1 MLILIYFFLEK
12 IFNKNKKI
20 IFKMYI
26 FWKGVKGGA
35 VELDGNL
42 LVVVS
47 EFASNW
53 RTRDFDISY

>member
-12 IFNKNKKI
+12 IFNKKII

-26 FWKGVKGGA
+26 LWKGVKGGA

-47 EFASNW
+47 EFASN
-53 RTRDFDISY
+53 